1 MNSLPPISHH
11 LFVAAIEHDGRG
23 PARPKDNQTPATGP
37 AGYSHAVPLQV
48 LTDTEQSPSSGLRP
62 LRMSAKSDGA

>member
-23 PARPKDNQTPATGP
+23 QVRPRQNETSSTGP
-37 AGYSHAVPLQV
+37 TGYSHAAPLQV
-48 LTDTEQSPSSGLRP
+48 VDDTHQSHSARLRP
-62 LRMSAKSDGA
+62 LRMSAKSGGA